1 MSERKLNL
9 SKYVWQHVLVTY
21 RDGEQGTGVIVV
33 TTSQN
38 YPFRLSSGVS
48 PRDRDE
54 LTYTECGR
62 VLMFNESDED
72 IVSIRPVEKSKA
84 KVKNNFNFEQYLCG
98 RVRVTYRD
106 GSQAEGRLGYSSE
119 VTKEHLPFKFFPTD
133 NSIDEETYTECGQ
146 VYFDGQN
153 EKDIVMIESLNPN
166 YSAEPGSAVEKMAL
180 ALLPAVFTSLES
192 DPNLDLAI
200 EIAIRG
206 TFLAMF
212 GDDVTGETLNHSV
225 SVIKSRI
232 SLSVKQ

>member
-9 SKYVWQHVLVTY
+9 SEYVWQHVLVTY
-21 RDGEQGTGVIVV
+21 RDGEQGAGVIVP
-33 TTSQN
+33 TTSNN
-38 YPFRLSSGVS
+38 YPFRLSSGFNLE
-48 PRDRDE
+48 DRDE
-54 LTYTECGR
+54 LTHTDCGR
-62 VLMFNESDED
+62 VLMFNESNED
-72 IVSIRPVEKSKA
+72 IISIERIASK
-84 KVKNNFNFEQYLCG
+84 KEMKNNFNLEQYVG
-98 RVRVTYRD
+98 HRVCINYRD
-106 GSQAEGRLGYSSE
+106 GTQAKGRFNHSDE
-119 VTKEHLPFKFFPTD
+119 VTNDHWPFCFFTEGE
-133 NSIDEETYTECGQ
+133 NKGWETYTDSGC
-146 VYFDGQN
+146 VYVDGNN
-153 EKDIVMIESLNPN
+153 EKDIMSIEILDYPD
-166 YSAEPGSAVEKMAL
+166 EVEKGSTVEKMAL